1 MNGYLYE
8 WVNFIYLCI
17 YFKFNNAFLG
27 AIVLNIHDFSYDQN
41 NCDYKFY
48 SSPRAALDIVYS
60 EVLV

>member
-1 MNGYLYE
+1 MNGYLDD
-8 WVNFIYLCI
+8 WVNFI
-17 YFKFNNAFLG
+17 YFKFNNALLG

-41 NCDYKFY
+41 NCDYEFC

>member
-1 MNGYLYE
+1 MDE
-8 WVNFIYLCI
+8 WIFVRMGEFYLCI
-17 YFKFNNAFLG
+17 YFKFNNAFPG

>member
-1 MNGYLYE
+1 MDEWIFGRMGKFYL
-8 WVNFIYLCI
+8 FI

-41 NCDYKFY
+41 NCDYEFC
-48 SSPRAALDIVYS
+48 SSPRAALDVVYS